1 MIVII
6 DTNIIISALIKNSIT
21 RKILIHSNLRF
32 KYPEVSLQELYKYK
46 SYIME
51 KAGYN
56 EEQLEAVINKLL
68 EHIDLMHLD
77 LITPWLNAS
86 KEIMEKIDINDAV
99 FIAASLALD
108 KAVIWSD
115 DADFERQDIINIIKT
130 KDLISMFKK

>member
-1 MIVII
+1 
-6 DTNIIISALIKNSIT
+6 
-21 RKILIHSNLRF
+21 
-32 KYPEVSLQELYKYK
+32 
-46 SYIME
+46 
-51 KAGYN
+51 
-56 EEQLEAVINKLL
+56 
-68 EHIDLMHLD
+68 MHLD

-115 DADFERQDIINIIKT
+115 DADFERQGIINIIKT